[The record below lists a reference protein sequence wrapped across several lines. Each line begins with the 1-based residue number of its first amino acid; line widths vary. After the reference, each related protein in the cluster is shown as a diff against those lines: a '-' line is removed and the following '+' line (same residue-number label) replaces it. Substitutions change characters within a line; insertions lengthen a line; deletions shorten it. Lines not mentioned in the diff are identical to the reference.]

1 MPSDPE
7 RPDGGWRRARDV
19 QPGGGHQGRLLQD
32 QEQEAAQGG
41 GGRAAGGPQVTRLRH
56 IFLTRP
62 E

>member
-1 MPSDPE
+1 MPSDPQ
-7 RPDGGWRRARDV
+7 RPDGGWRGARDV
-19 QPGGGHQGRLLQD
+19 QPRGGHQGRLLQD

-41 GGRAAGGPQVTRLRH
+41 GGRAAGRTQVTSLRP